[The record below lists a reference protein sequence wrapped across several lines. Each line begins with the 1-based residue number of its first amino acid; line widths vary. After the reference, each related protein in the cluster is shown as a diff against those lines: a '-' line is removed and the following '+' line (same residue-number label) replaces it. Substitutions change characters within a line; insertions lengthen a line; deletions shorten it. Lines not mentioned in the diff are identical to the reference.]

1 MWHFPETGNRRRKRY
16 GSKNNTGGNFNF
28 QYGDPL
34 GYVLGNRKEKSFK
47 ASLAVNLV
55 LFFGT
60 VVVADMLLFSGHIYA
75 ASDTAA
81 SAAEGW
87 RYMAAALST
96 GLSCIGAGVAV
107 ASAASAAIG
116 ALSEDS
122 SIMGKA
128 LIFVALAESI
138 ALYGLLISFSILG

>member
-1 MWHFPETGNRRRKRY
+1 MAAKITLVAILIFSMVIP
-16 GSKNNTGGNFNF
+16 F
-28 QYGDPL
+28 L

-87 RYMAAALST
+87 RYIAAALST
-96 GLSCIGAGVAV
+96 GLSCSGAGVAV

>member
-1 MWHFPETGNRRRKRY
+1 MAIKIVLTAILIFAMGIPFGGYLLEKRKS
-16 GSKNNTGGNFNF
+16 GCVKTA
-28 QYGDPL
+28 L
-34 GYVLGNRKEKSFK
+34 GLGI
-47 ASLAVNLV
+47 L
-55 LFFGT
+55 LFFAT
-60 VVVADMLLFSGHIYA
+60 LVTADILLFGGHIYA
-75 ASDTAA
+75 AEVVTEATAA
-81 SAAEGW
+81 AFSVEGW
-87 RYMAAALST
+87 RYLAAALST

-116 ALSEDS
+116 ALSEDA